1 MAPSNSGDYPEK
13 AGLTR
18 VSTISVIDR
27 TMAGSFSYLIVE
39 RRTIEENSL
48 S

>member
-13 AGLTR
+13 AGMTR

-27 TMAGSFSYLIVE
+27 TMTGSFTYSILE
-39 RRTIEENSL
+39 RRYIEGK
-48 S
+48 

>member
-27 TMAGSFSYLIVE
+27 TMAGSFNYSILE
-39 RRTIEENSL
+39 RRCIEENYL
-48 S
+48 